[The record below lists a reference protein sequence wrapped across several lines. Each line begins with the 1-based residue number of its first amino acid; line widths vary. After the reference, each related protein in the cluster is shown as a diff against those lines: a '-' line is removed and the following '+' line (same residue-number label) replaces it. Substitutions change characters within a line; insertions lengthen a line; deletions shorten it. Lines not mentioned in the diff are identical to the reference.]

1 MPELADELDPYRCET
16 PYDVLGVPPEASAVE
31 IRNKYN
37 SLKRDLQESGLDARE
52 HGQKKERIEA
62 AYNQLRTPAQR
73 VRIDFKFLD
82 RSLGSRQCEA
92 IAKTLE
98 KPNTD
103 VGKLIKPRR
112 IRVTHEALLGDLQTF
127 FADPPRPVGLH
138 PRSIELCDPVPLPE
152 PLEVRFDC

>member
-16 PYDVLGVPPEASAVE
+16 PYDVLGVTPEASAVE

-37 SLKRDLQESGLDARE
+37 ALKRDLQESGLSARE
-52 HGQKKERIEA
+52 RGQKQERIDS
-62 AYNQLRTPAQR
+62 AYDQLRTPAQR

-82 RSLGSRQCEA
+82 RTLGSRQCEA
-92 IAKTLE
+92 IARTLG

-112 IRVTHEALLGDLQTF
+112 IRVTHEALLGDLKSF
-127 FADPPRPVGLH
+127 FTDPPKPVGLH
-138 PRSIELCDPVPLPE
+138 PRPIELCEPVPLPE
-152 PLEVRFDC
+152 PLEVTFDC